1 MKPII
6 WSGDSLQRIRDFPDE
21 PRSKAG
27 HQLNRV
33 QRGREPED
41 WKPMTTVG
49 AGAQEIRI
57 HQDGEFRV
65 IYVAKFAEAI
75 YVLHAFQKKTRKT
88 SQKDIDLSSNRYR
101 IIVDERKR
109 KQQ

>member
-6 WSGDSLQRIRDFPDE
+6 WCGDSLRRIRDFPDE
-21 PRSKAG
+21 ARHKAG

-33 QRGREPED
+33 QHGRDPED

-49 AGAQEIRI
+49 AGVQEIRI

-65 IYVAKFAEAI
+65 LYVAKFAEAV
-75 YVLHAFQKKTRKT
+75 YVLHAFQKKARKT
-88 SQKDIDLSSNRYR
+88 PQKDLDLSGIRFR
-101 IIVDERKR
+101 AVVDERRR

>member
-6 WSGDSLQRIRDFPDE
+6 WCGDSLQRIRDFPDE
-21 PRSKAG
+21 ARHKAG

-33 QRGREPED
+33 QHGRAPED

-49 AGAQEIRI
+49 AGVQEIRI
-57 HQDGEFRV
+57 HQDGEYRV
-65 IYVAKFAEAI
+65 LYVAKFVEAV

-88 SQKDIDLSSNRYR
+88 PQKDLDLSGNRFR
-101 IIVDERKR
+101 AVVDARRR